1 MANRAEAYD
10 LSYFE
15 DKNAVI
21 DDYSYGYYSAAE
33 QPEIEQEPKEKVVE
47 LPRRRP
53 HHEPE
58 QQRRPKRSP
67 LKMAA
72 ASLCFLLIFAAS
84 ITAVYSEVQLTE
96 LTEKINKATSD
107 LEEAQSLQVQL
118 TMQAA
123 QRMSDAE
130 IEQYAVEQLGMGKL
144 SASQVVYL
152 HVAQQDKGTVVQETG
167 GGSWLDRLLS
177 ELRGLFAQ

>member
-15 DKNAVI
+15 DRNAVI
-21 DDYSYGYYSAAE
+21 DDYSYSRYGGAE
-33 QPEIEQEPKEKVVE
+33 QPQVEQEPKRNLVE
-47 LPRRRP
+47 LPQRRP

-58 QQRRPKRSP
+58 QQRRPKRSL

-72 ASLCFLLIFAAS
+72 ASVCFLAIFAAS
-84 ITAVYSEVQLTE
+84 IAAVYSEVQLTE
-96 LTEKINKATSD
+96 LTEQINQATSD
-107 LEEAQSLQVQL
+107 LEEAKSLEVQL

-130 IEQYAVEQLGMGKL
+130 VEQYAIEQLGMGKL
-144 SASQVVYL
+144 SGSQVVYL
-152 HVAQQDKGTVVQETG
+152 HMAQQDKGTVVQETG
-167 GGSWLDRLLS
+167 EGSWLDKLLS
-177 ELRGLFAQ
+177 ELRGWFAQ